1 MDNYIMHFVTGLI
14 TRSGIYI
21 MNKKQQ
27 RSQLKSRTAR
37 VKGLARA
44 FIGFVRS
51 SQVFRDKKKYT
62 RKIKHKK
69 NLI

>member
-1 MDNYIMHFVTGLI
+1 MHFVTGLT
-14 TRSGIYI
+14 TRPSIYI
-21 MNKKQQ
+21 VNKKQQ
-27 RSQLKSRTAR
+27 RSQLKKTTAR

-51 SQVFRDKKKYT
+51 GQVFRDKKKYT